1 MGFRECINC
10 HYLSCTVFKRC
21 ILVAESIVKNTP
33 ETPLFPPLPPPP
45 VDDRDQPPEPHCN
58 DRFSNNGLCPCC
70 GVEVERNRFENDRGA
85 FMDECFS
92 CGWESDLIYD
102 M

>member
-1 MGFRECINC
+1 MQFRECINC

-33 ETPLFPPLPPPP
+33 ETPVFPTLQDST
-45 VDDRDQPPEPHCN
+45 DDERNLPPEPLCN
-58 DRFSNNGLCPCC
+58 ERFSHNGLCPCC
-70 GVEVERNRFENDRGA
+70 GVEVERQR
-85 FMDECFS
+85 FMDDPFAMYDQCMS
-92 CGWESDLIYD
+92 CDWESDLFYD